1 MFSSIFPSK
10 FAHFILLRKKW
21 AIFFSRLYLS
31 PGLITC
37 EKKND
42 GWVESEKFSHA
53 VLLLF
58 LCLSFFCYLSF
69 SLSSVLFCHSFCLC
83 HLFHFFCLFVP
94 LSFCDVSF
102 CLFYCLS
109 LALFLVLFVNFQL
122 VFIFECVLQTS

>member
-21 AIFFSRLYLS
+21 VIFFSRLYLS

-53 VLLLF
+53 VLLLS
-58 LCLSFFCYLSF
+58 LCLSFVFLSV
-69 SLSSVLFCHSFCLC
+69 LHVLFCHSFCFV
-83 HLFHFFCLFVP
+83 LFHFFCLFVP

-109 LALFLVLFVNFQL
+109 LALFLVLFVNFPL
-122 VFIFECVLQTS
+122 FLIFECVLQTS